1 MMKVTSY
8 RDAWVE
14 VSLDALTYN
23 VRQFKNHLQEKSRLM
38 AVVKADG
45 YGHGAVPIARRS
57 LEAGAEYLGVAFI
70 DEALQIRE
78 AGILAPI
85 LLLGFTPSYAVR
97 EAVRHDLTL
106 TVYSTETLETIKDA
120 ARSLDKKA
128 KVHIKVDSGMSRIG
142 LRSSEEVISLMTSL
156 QTEEI
161 EVEGIFTH
169 FADADNDESDA
180 YTYKQFEA
188 FQGIMEALENE
199 GYSIP
204 IKHCCN
210 SAATI
215 AFPDMHMD
223 MVRVG
228 ISLYGLYPGQHL
240 KEILSLQQVM
250 SFKAKP
256 VLIKDVPPHQP
267 ISYGLTYET
276 KETSKIATLPI
287 GYADGFSRLLSNV
300 GHVTVHGTACP
311 IVGRICMDQSMI
323 DVSEVQTDVTKNDI
337 VTIFGDENAGYIPLD
352 VVAEQMQT
360 IHYETVCLIGKR
372 VPRHYV

>member
-1 MMKVTSY
+1 MKVTSY

-106 TVYSTETLETIKDA
+106 TVYSTETLEAIKDA

-128 KVHIKVDSGMSRIG
+128 KIHIKVDSGMSRIG

-180 YTYKQFEA
+180 YTYKQFET

-323 DVSEVQTDVTKNDI
+323 DVSEVQTDVTKDDI

>member
-1 MMKVTSY
+1 MKVTSY

-106 TVYSTETLETIKDA
+106 TVYSTETLEAIKDA

-311 IVGRICMDQSMI
+311 VVGRICMDQSMI
-323 DVSEVQTDVTKNDI
+323 DVSDVQTDVTTDDI